1 MRLLRWAAQL
11 PQTYEKLPPIVGATI
26 AAATVAFV
34 HILIIQPDW
43 PVQDTLRRIHWLF
56 DGQLWQNSYGVQL
69 AETIITV
76 IVLLIALSLAVVAI
90 WLPLWNLYLF
100 ARRSVSEDFTAN
112 ELYASYVQTILLF
125 ALLYYGLNYFSKG
138 SLLGLHEIESVT
150 EYAKNQKFA
159 DATKWPIKDV
169 LLSLLDCLHFSVV
182 TQTTLGFGDML
193 PKSFTAKLLV
203 DIQVLSGVYFIAIAI
218 ARKVSQ

>member
-1 MRLLRWAAQL
+1 
-11 PQTYEKLPPIVGATI
+11 
-26 AAATVAFV
+26 
-34 HILIIQPDW
+34 
-43 PVQDTLRRIHWLF
+43 
-56 DGQLWQNSYGVQL
+56 
-69 AETIITV
+69 
-76 IVLLIALSLAVVAI
+76 
-90 WLPLWNLYLF
+90 
-100 ARRSVSEDFTAN
+100 
-112 ELYASYVQTILLF
+112 
-125 ALLYYGLNYFSKG
+125 LLYYGLNYFSKG